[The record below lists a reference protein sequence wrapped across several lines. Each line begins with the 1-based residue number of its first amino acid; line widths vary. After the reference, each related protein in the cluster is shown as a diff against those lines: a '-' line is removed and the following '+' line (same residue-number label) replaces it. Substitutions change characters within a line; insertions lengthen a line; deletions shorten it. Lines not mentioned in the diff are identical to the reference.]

1 LISGYDVHVADVDL
15 PGTVTSYNISR
26 IPLTPG
32 VVFFSN
38 VVAYSYSG
46 IHSTASS
53 DGITV
58 DIDVPTVGFVKDGIG
73 KSIYIGSLSPD
84 F

>member
-1 LISGYDVHVADVDL
+1 MISGYDVHVADVDL

-73 KSIYIGSLSPD
+73 KSIYTSSLSPD

>member
-1 LISGYDVHVADVDL
+1 MWPICVLKIKM
-15 PGTVTSYNISR
+15 
-26 IPLTPG
+26 
-32 VVFFSN
+32 FS
-38 VVAYSYSG
+38 ALSYSG

-73 KSIYIGSLSPD
+73 KSIYIYK
-84 F
+84 